1 MSVPDSDYEAA
12 GQQVYTGQPA
22 AFAAGPGPGLFGG
35 GRGKPFFLT
44 SEFLVLTATIA
55 ALLIAAAVAD
65 NFDAPLAWTLVTVAV
80 AAYILSRG
88 LAKSGR
94 GGRD

>member
-1 MSVPDSDYEAA
+1 MGVPDSQYETA
-12 GQQVYTGQPA
+12 GQQVYAGQPA
-22 AFAAGPGPGLFGG
+22 ARRAGPPGGVFGG
-35 GRGKPFFLT
+35 GGKPFFLT
-44 SEFLVLTATIA
+44 SEFLVLAATIA